1 MKRDRSERPGL
12 IEQYEAATVT
22 SDLGLPIGDG
32 AGAQGIL
39 AAAAWTEVHL
49 GSDLRR
55 LRIEWETKK
64 PNAQWLRAKQA
75 FVAGPRAVRRRWAGK
90 LVAAETA
97 HYLSVLQELQ
107 GWRPAM
113 EKLTLHA
120 AAHGIEY
127 PDAEAYAVL
136 RRWLESPRSAPE
148 DASKRLLWDYLQ
160 ECLANANRALPQGM
174 RGLTNNEQKRR
185 GEQGG

>member
-1 MKRDRSERPGL
+1 MSGKPASRPSL
-12 IEQYEAATVT
+12 AEQYESACTT
-22 SDLGLPIGDG
+22 SNLGLPIGDA

-55 LRIEWETKK
+55 LRNEWETKK
-64 PNAQWLRAKQA
+64 PNAQWLRAKQQ
-75 FVAGPRAVRRRWAGK
+75 FVAGPRVVRRRWAGK
-90 LVAAETA
+90 LVAAEAA

-120 AAHGIEY
+120 AQHGIEY

-136 RRWLESPRSAPE
+136 RRWLESPKSPPE
-148 DASKRLLWDYLQ
+148 DASKRLLWSYLQ

-174 RGLTNNEQKRR
+174 RGRTNHHPD
-185 GEQGG
+185 